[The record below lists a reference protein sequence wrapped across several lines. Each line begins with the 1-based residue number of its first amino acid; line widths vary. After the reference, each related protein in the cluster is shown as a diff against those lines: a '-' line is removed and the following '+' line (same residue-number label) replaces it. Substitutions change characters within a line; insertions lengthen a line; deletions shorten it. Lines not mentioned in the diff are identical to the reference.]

1 MVCWHDT
8 PLFSA
13 VLIVLVLVLVLV
25 LNEVVLVIDLS
36 RESLPSS
43 KSRVPFEYEY
53 RRSA

>member
-1 MVCWHDT
+1 MGCWHDT

-13 VLIVLVLVLVLV
+13 VLIVLVLVLV